1 MLSVRR
7 SDLCDSYDVI
17 VVGAGV
23 GGLVCAGFLARAG
36 QRVLVLDHHHRP
48 GGCCTAF
55 PRKKYLFDAA
65 VHHIGGCGRYG
76 IVGQVLSRLG
86 IALELVR
93 LDPMD
98 HLVFPEFEFRI
109 PADLDQYAEALAR
122 RFPAESESIPEFFRD
137 LIRLYRQ
144 ILNASSGSGRGATKQ
159 GEGSLV
165 SRYRCATFSE
175 MLDDYFEDPD
185 LTRVLGGQ
193 WGYLGSPVETISA
206 VGMCQMLVNYLRDG
220 AYYPIGST
228 QAFSN
233 ALARSLL
240 ERGQHLLLEH
250 RATEVLVDRG
260 RVAGV
265 RLESGETVRAPT
277 VVSNVDARQLFFDLL
292 PHGVCELERKR
303 IQRLRTAPSYYGLY
317 LALSSEADLS
327 NLPRGFYHFSPSD
340 GDGAIDWIY
349 LSATTEIDPGLAPA
363 GGQVISA
370 TVGVR
375 GSSPAFRA
383 WQADTASMTRA
394 ALRYLSARASGIES
408 KIEFI
413 ETASPKTLARYTLA
427 KDGVAYGWAVI
438 PDQAGNDRLSQQT
451 SLPGLH
457 LAGQWTS
464 PGPGVC
470 AVAAS
475 GWSVANRIQ
484 AQAEGPEAGG

>member
-1 MLSVRR
+1 MLSMNR
-7 SDLCDSYDVI
+7 SDVRDSYDVI

-23 GGLVCAGFLARAG
+23 GGLVCAGFLAQAG
-36 QRVLVLDHHHRP
+36 QRVLVLDHHYQP

-55 PRKKYLFDAA
+55 SRKNYLFDAA

-86 IALELVR
+86 IALDLVR

-109 PADLDQYAEALAR
+109 PADLDRYVEALAG
-122 RFPAESESIPEFFRD
+122 RFLDERESIPEFFRD
-137 LIRLYRQ
+137 LVRLYRQ
-144 ILNASSGSGRGATKQ
+144 ILNAGNGSGRGARKQ
-159 GEGSLV
+159 REGALV
-165 SRYRCATFSE
+165 SRYRGATFSE
-175 MLDDYFEDPD
+175 MLGDYFDDPD
-185 LTRVLGGQ
+185 LKRVLGGQ
-193 WGYLGSPVETISA
+193 WGYLGSPVEEISA

-228 QAFSN
+228 QAFSD

-240 ERGQHLLLEH
+240 ERGQHVLLEH
-250 RATEVLVDRG
+250 RVTEVLVDHG
-260 RVAGV
+260 RAAGV
-265 RLESGETVRAPT
+265 RLERGETVRAGA

-292 PHGVCELERKR
+292 PQGVCELERKR
-303 IQRLRTAPSYYGLY
+303 IRQLRAAPSYYGLY
-317 LALSSEADLS
+317 LALSCEADLS

-349 LSATTEIDPGLAPA
+349 LSATTEIDASLAPK

-370 TVGVR
+370 TVGVS
-375 GSSPAFRA
+375 GSSSAFRA
-383 WQADTASMTRA
+383 WQTDTSSMIRS
-394 ALRYLSARASGIES
+394 ALRHLSARAPGIES

-427 KDGVAYGWAVI
+427 KDGAAYGWAVI

-484 AQAEGPEAGG
+484 AQGEGPGAGG

>member
-1 MLSVRR
+1 MLSVNRR
-7 SDLCDSYDVI
+7 DLRDYYDVI

-36 QRVLVLDHHHRP
+36 RRVLVLDHHHQP
-48 GGCCTAF
+48 GGYCTAF
-55 PRKKYLFDAA
+55 SRKEYLFDAA

-76 IVGQVLSRLG
+76 TVGQVLSRLG
-86 IALELVR
+86 IAIDLVR

-109 PADLDQYAEALAR
+109 PADLDRYAEALAE
-122 RFPAESESIPEFFRD
+122 RFPAERERVPEFFRD
-137 LIRLYRQ
+137 LVRLYRQ
-144 ILNASSGSGRGATKQ
+144 ILNASGGRERGSPKR
-159 GEGSLV
+159 GEGALV
-165 SRYRCATFSE
+165 SRYRGATFSE
-175 MLDDYFEDPD
+175 MLGDYFDDPD
-185 LTRVLGGQ
+185 LKRVLGGQ
-193 WGYLGSPVETISA
+193 WGYLGSPVEEISA
-206 VGMCQMLVNYLRDG
+206 IGMCQMLVNYLRDG

-228 QAFSN
+228 QAFSD

-240 ERGQHLLLEH
+240 ERGQHVLLEH
-250 RATEVLVDRG
+250 RVTEVLVDRG
-260 RVAGV
+260 RAAGV
-265 RLESGETVRAPT
+265 RLESGETVRAHT
-277 VVSNVDARQLFFDLL
+277 VVSNVDARELFFDLL
-292 PHGVCELERKR
+292 PQGVCELERKR
-303 IQRLRTAPSYYGLY
+303 IRQLRAAPSYYGLY

-349 LSATTEIDPGLAPA
+349 LSATTEIDADLAPN
-363 GGQVISA
+363 GGQIISA

-375 GSSPAFRA
+375 RSSSASRA
-383 WQADTASMTRA
+383 WQADTASMARA
-394 ALRYLSARASGIES
+394 ALHHLSARAPGLER
-408 KIEFI
+408 KIEFA
-413 ETASPKTLARYTLA
+413 ETASPMTLARYTLA
-427 KDGVAYGWAVI
+427 KDGAAYGWAVI

-451 SLPGLH
+451 SLSGLH

-484 AQAEGPEAGG
+484 AQGEAPGAQG